1 MEDYV
6 SQMCNNLFDKNGNKI
21 DINIVA
27 TVYLSAFEIAA
38 YFKKCTN
45 YSGADIKLVSKYIDK
60 LPGYDYSRK
69 EISYYKRKIESCD
82 WDFSTP
88 TKKKVSS
95 KSSKEKI
102 TLLPGEKILDTLKFS
117 CVPLISWFILF
128 LLSLY
133 IAFFAKIEYAL
144 VFVTWFFAVPILYEI
159 CRLTMNHVI
168 LTNKRIVIRVCVP
181 KKSADD
187 VPINKINGVSVKSS
201 LKEYKYGTLQID
213 TSSDCFLFA
222 SVKSPGTFRDSTIS
236 AMEQNKSEAMRQQA
250 EEIAKAMKNI

>member
-6 SQMCNNLFDKNGNKI
+6 SQMCSNLFDKNGNKI
-21 DINIVA
+21 DVNIVA
-27 TVYLSAFEIAA
+27 AVYLSAFEIAA

-102 TLLPGEKILDTLKFS
+102 TLLPGEKVLDTLKFS
-117 CVPLISWFILF
+117 CVPLISFCILF
-128 LLSLY
+128 LLSFY
-133 IAFFAKIEYAL
+133 IVSLAEIENARI
-144 VFVTWFFAVPILYEI
+144 FVIWLFAVLILYEI

-168 LTNKRIVIRVCVP
+168 LTNKRIIIRICVP

-187 VPINKINGVSVKSS
+187 VPINKINGVSVKSWN
-201 LKEYKYGTLQID
+201 EYKYGSLQID

-222 SVKSPGTFRDSTIS
+222 SVKSPGTFRDSAIS

-250 EEIAKAMKNI
+250 EEIAKAMKNN

>member
-1 MEDYV
+1 MENHAP
-6 SQMCNNLFDKNGNKI
+6 QMCSNLFDKNGNKI
-21 DINIVA
+21 DVNIVA
-27 TVYLSAFEIAA
+27 SVYLSAFEISA
-38 YFKKCTN
+38 YLKKCTN
-45 YSGADIKLVSKYIDK
+45 YSSADIKLVAKYIDD

-82 WDFSTP
+82 WDFLTP
-88 TKKKVSS
+88 TKKKSS
-95 KSSKEKI
+95 SRSSNKSV
-102 TLLPGEKILDTLKFS
+102 TLLQGEIVLDTLKFS
-117 CVPLISWFILF
+117 CVPLISWCILF
-128 LLSLY
+128 LLSLC
-133 IAFFAKIEYAL
+133 IASLAEIKDAL
-144 VFVTWFFAVPILYEI
+144 FFVTWIFAVPILYEI

-168 LTNKRIVIRVCVP
+168 LTNKRIIIRVCVP

-201 LKEYKYGTLQID
+201 LKEYKYGALQID

-250 EEIAKAMKNI
+250 EEIARAMKNI